1 MYYFPSENIK
11 EIIPIDEVINFYKI
25 ARKNANK
32 YSRPDPMV
40 ILSE

>member
-1 MYYFPSENIK
+1 MFENNIK
-11 EIIPIDEVINFYKI
+11 EIIPIDEAINFYRV
-25 ARKNANK
+25 ARKNADK